1 LTITGTFFSQSTE
14 QLAFLDVE
22 MAEESVAMVTYGKHA
37 FSIMDKSR
45 QWLAFSAKQKRWSC
59 FQ

>member
-1 LTITGTFFSQSTE
+1 
-14 QLAFLDVE
+14 
-22 MAEESVAMVTYGKHA
+22 MAEESVVMVTYGKHA